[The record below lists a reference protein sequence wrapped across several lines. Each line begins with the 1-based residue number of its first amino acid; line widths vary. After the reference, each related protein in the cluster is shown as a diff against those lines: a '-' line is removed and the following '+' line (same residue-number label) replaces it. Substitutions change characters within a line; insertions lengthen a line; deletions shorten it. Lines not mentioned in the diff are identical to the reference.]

1 MPGLK
6 PEDIDVLISGETLI
20 LTGRKSDMREEK
32 GKDWHQ
38 IERRFGNF
46 RRHVLL
52 GFDAKDAPVQVN
64 FDSEVLT
71 LRIAK
76 PGSAAT
82 ATRKIDIAPGKS

>member
-1 MPGLK
+1 MGLEQTLMPVHDVAETDDAIEVTTEMPGLK

-46 RRHVLL
+46 RRHVL
-52 GFDAKDAPVQVN
+52 
-64 FDSEVLT
+64 
-71 LRIAK
+71 
-76 PGSAAT
+76 
-82 ATRKIDIAPGKS
+82 